1 LKKKISRDESYADS
15 LPKSCRH
22 FFCRGHSK
30 TQYYDRM
37 GFTRRKQKLQDWIDA
52 DVSIKEFGDKC
63 PTPKTASTEDFKAY
77 AKYTLENLQN
87 LLGFY
92 VKDVRY
98 RRLEWETKIASKRG
112 LEAMV
117 TDIMGCPGINKRVP
131 IAHGA
136 SGMDTMRGCRPMGNK
151 RLLRKIMQRAT
162 VVLVDE
168 YCTSK
173 NCCACYHELGEFDDD
188 KKEGTGWQQDDKT
201 GRYRVRHCK
210 RNECFRRLWNRDVSD
225 TRCIQKNKNIIAV
238 HTHPSNPQTQS
249 RSTPPSTS
257 LLVFCS
263 SCDENVATPP
273 SLARKRRTKKKARN
287 RSGRMTRP
295 QSWTW
300 VGGRCVTS

>member
-1 LKKKISRDESYADS
+1 
-15 LPKSCRH
+15 
-22 FFCRGHSK
+22 
-30 TQYYDRM
+30 M
-37 GFTRRKQKLQDWIDA
+37 GFTRRKQKLQEWIDA
-52 DVSIKEFGDKC
+52 DDSIREFGDNC

-117 TDIMGCPGINKRVP
+117 TDIMGCPGINKRVL

-136 SGMDTMRGCRPMGNK
+136 SGMDTMRGCRPMGNR
-151 RLLRKIMQRAT
+151 RLLRKMMQRAT

-173 NCCACYHELGEFDDD
+173 NCCACYHELGELDDDD
-188 KKEGTGWQQDDKT
+188 KEGGTKWQKDDKT

-225 TRCIQKNKNIIAV
+225 T
-238 HTHPSNPQTQS
+238 
-249 RSTPPSTS
+249 
-257 LLVFCS
+257 
-263 SCDENVATPP
+263 
-273 SLARKRRTKKKARN
+273 
-287 RSGRMTRP
+287 
-295 QSWTW
+295 
-300 VGGRCVTS
+300 